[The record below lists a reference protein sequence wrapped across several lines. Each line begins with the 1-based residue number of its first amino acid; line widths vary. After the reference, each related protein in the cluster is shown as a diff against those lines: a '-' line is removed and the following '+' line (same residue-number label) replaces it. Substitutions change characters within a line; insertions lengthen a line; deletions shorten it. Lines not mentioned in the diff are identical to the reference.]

1 MAPTRR
7 RPEGG
12 NVPFIDLVP
21 DDAAEGDAAEMLAA
35 IRAAG
40 DVPNHARLFA
50 RRPRV
55 HRAWRELLGAITE
68 DMDPRRY
75 ELATMAAAQALRSS
89 YCMLAHG
96 KVLLDRFYDAD
107 ELRGIAAD
115 HHAAG
120 LDDVDVA
127 VMDLAAKVATDATTV
142 TRQDVERLL
151 ALGLTQDEVFDVVL
165 AAAAR
170 CFFSSTLDA
179 LDVQA
184 DAAYAGLE
192 PRLRETLTI
201 GRPIAEA

>member
-1 MAPTRR
+1 M
-7 RPEGG
+7 
-12 NVPFIDLVP
+12 PFIELVT
-21 DDAAEGDAAEMLAA
+21 DEAAEGDAAAMLDA

-75 ELATMAAAQALRSS
+75 ELATLAAARALRSS

-96 KVLLDRFYDAD
+96 KVLLDRFYDA
-107 ELRGIAAD
+107 EALRAIAGE
-115 HHAAG
+115 HGSAG
-120 LDDVDVA
+120 LDEVDVA
-127 VMDLAAKVATDATTV
+127 VMDLAAKVATDATSV
-142 TRQDVERLL
+142 TREDVGRLL
-151 ALGLTQDEVFDVVL
+151 DRGLTQDEVFDVVL

-184 DAAYAGLE
+184 DATYAGLE
-192 PRLRETLTI
+192 PQLRDALTV
-201 GRPIAEA
+201 GRPIADA

>member
-1 MAPTRR
+1 M
-7 RPEGG
+7 
-12 NVPFIDLVP
+12 PFIDLVT

-50 RRPRV
+50 VRPRV

-68 DMDPRRY
+68 HMDPRRY
-75 ELATMAAAQALRSS
+75 ELVTLAAARALGSS

-96 KVLLDRFYDAD
+96 RVLLDGHYDAD
-107 ELRGIAAD
+107 TLRGIAVD
-115 HHAAG
+115 HRAAG
-120 LDDVDVA
+120 LDAVDVA
-127 VMDLAAKVATDATTV
+127 VMDLAAAVATDAAAV
-142 TRQDVERLL
+142 TREDIDRLL
-151 ALGLTQDEVFDVVL
+151 RLGLTQAEVFDVVL

-179 LDVQA
+179 LGVQA

-192 PRLRETLTI
+192 PGLREALTV
-201 GRPIAEA
+201 GRPIEA